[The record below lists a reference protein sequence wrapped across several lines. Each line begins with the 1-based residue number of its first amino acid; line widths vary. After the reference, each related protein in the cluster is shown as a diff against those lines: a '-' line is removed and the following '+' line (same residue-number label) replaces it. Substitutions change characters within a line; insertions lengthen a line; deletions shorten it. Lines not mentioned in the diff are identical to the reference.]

1 MAGIYTVSQVNAY
14 IKNMFA
20 QDFALSRISVRGE
33 ISNCK
38 YHTSGHIYFTLKDKS
53 GTLSA
58 VMFASQRRGLS
69 FQLREGQQVVVTGS
83 VDVYERD
90 GKYQLYA
97 RTVSLDGIGNLYER
111 FQALRR
117 ELEEMG
123 MFAPEYKQPIPR
135 YAGKIGVVTASTG
148 AAIRDIMNITARR
161 NPYVQLILCPA
172 LVQGEGAAASIVRG
186 IRTLD
191 QMGLDVLIVGR
202 GGGSIEDLWAF
213 NEESVARAIFDC
225 STPVI
230 SAVGHE
236 TDVTIADY
244 VADLRAPTP
253 SAAAELAVFDYRQFE
268 EQRRGYEM
276 ELNSRIRRIVE
287 WRRHELENYHLRLKL
302 HDPLHQIQEQRQRLA
317 DIEDDMRDSLERK
330 LVEARHRLA
339 LVSGRLDGCSPLKR
353 ISNGYGFVT
362 TCEGKRIRHVRDAE
376 AACGIMIRMSDGQI
390 SAEVTAV
397 EEYSLENERGKG
409 KNDGGQREND

>member
-1 MAGIYTVSQVNAY
+1 MASIYSVSQVNSY

-20 QDFALSRISVRGE
+20 QDFALSRITVRGE
-33 ISNCK
+33 VSNCK
-38 YHTSGHIYFTLKDKS
+38 YHTSGHIYFTLKDGT
-53 GTLSA
+53 GTLAA
-58 VMFASQRRGLS
+58 VMFAGQRKGLS
-69 FQLREGQQVVVTGS
+69 FQLQEGQQVVVTGS

-97 RTVSLDGIGNLYER
+97 RKIEQEGRGDLYQR
-111 FQALRR
+111 FLKLRD

-135 YAGKIGVVTASTG
+135 YAKTVGVVTASTG
-148 AAIRDIMNITARR
+148 AAIRDIMNITNRR
-161 NPYVQLILCPA
+161 NPYVQLVLYPA
-172 LVQGEGAAASIVRG
+172 LVQGAGASASIAAG

-191 QMGLDVLIVGR
+191 RMGLDVLIVGR

-213 NEESVARAIFDC
+213 NEEVVARAIFDC
-225 STPVI
+225 ATPVI

-268 EQRRGYEM
+268 TVRLSYQAALNQAIERKTELARYRAEQYR
-276 ELNSRIRRIVE
+276 
-287 WRRHELENYHLRLKL
+287 LRLKL
-302 HDPLHQIQEQRQRLA
+302 HDPERKLREQRQRLT
-317 DIEDDMRDSLERK
+317 DTEDAMKRAMEQK
-330 LVEARHRLA
+330 LTGARHRLA
-339 LVSGRLDGCSPLKR
+339 LLGGRLHGLSPLAK

-362 TCEGKRIRHVRDAE
+362 DAEGKRLSSVAQTAPGEEITLR
-376 AACGIMIRMSDGQI
+376 ISDGKILAQ
-390 SAEVTAV
+390 VTGTIPYQKTPDNGT
-397 EEYSLENERGKG
+397 ES
-409 KNDGGQREND
+409 ND